1 MALSGIQVVPQV
13 PKLYTAQLLNATN
26 AFAFAA
32 NSATVTNLVSIAT
45 IGANGARIDAITVS
59 NSDTAAYTLQLLF
72 LPTGGTLQLLATVTI
87 PLSSGFTGV
96 APPVQLLST
105 TNTPGLPKDSNNNS
119 YLLVPASGLLYVGT
133 TAQITS
139 GKQVSAVAVGADF

>member
-1 MALSGIQVVPQV
+1 MALSGIPVLPQT
-13 PKLYTAQLLNATN
+13 PKLYTAQLLNATG

-45 IGANGARIDAITVS
+45 IGANGALIDGISVT

-72 LPTGGTLQLLATVTI
+72 LPTGGTLQLLATITV
-87 PLSSGFTGV
+87 PLSSGFTAA
-96 APPVQLLST
+96 APAVQLLNAIS
-105 TNTPGLPKDSNNNS
+105 TPGLPKDSNNNT

-133 TAQITS
+133 TAQITTA
-139 GKQVSAVAVGADF
+139 KQISVVAVGADF